1 MPDTYRFDSQVQIRE
16 PHRPLRTDWAVNDI
30 KNEPM
35 LFNCSEGAAHDLG
48 GPITRDILANLPDD
62 WNEAKVVVDTRV
74 HMLMPGWFPCIP
86 GFHHDD
92 VARTHTFGQPNYDDM
107 PYRSEH
113 LMLLLGGDICPTEFA
128 LGLADFP
135 KPAAGEIAYKLWH
148 PIVESMLDHGHLS
161 RWSAPS
167 GQLIQF
173 DWQTWHQGVRATG
186 GGWRYFLRISRNTAR
201 VKSCTNERRQQV
213 QVYLENPMEGW

>member
-1 MPDTYRFDSQVQIRE
+1 MTYIFDSRVEIRQ
-16 PHRPLRTDWAVNDI
+16 PFFPLRADWTQSDI

-35 LFNCSEGAAHDLG
+35 LFNCNHGAARNYG
-48 GPITRDILANLPDD
+48 GPITRDILDKLPDD
-62 WNEAKVVVDTRV
+62 WNDGKIVVDSRV

-92 VARTHTFGQPNYDDM
+92 VARNRPDGQPNYDDM
-107 PYRSEH
+107 AYESQH
-113 LMLLLGGDICPTEFA
+113 LMVLVGGEICPTEFA
-128 LGLADFP
+128 LGVAPFP
-135 KPAAGEIAYKLWH
+135 RPEHDEIAYKVWH
-148 PIVESMLDHGHLS
+148 PLVEQMLDLGKLR

-186 GGWRYFLRISRNTAR
+186 NGWRFFIRISRDTDR
-201 VKSCTNERRQQV
+201 VKHCTNEVRRQV
-213 QVYLENPMEGW
+213 QVYLEHPMEGW